1 MKKRFD
7 SSINV
12 PTKSGRTGKLAI
24 LAGDLFG

>member
-1 MKKRFD
+1 MMKKFV

-12 PTKSGRTGKLAI
+12 PTKSGRTSKIAI